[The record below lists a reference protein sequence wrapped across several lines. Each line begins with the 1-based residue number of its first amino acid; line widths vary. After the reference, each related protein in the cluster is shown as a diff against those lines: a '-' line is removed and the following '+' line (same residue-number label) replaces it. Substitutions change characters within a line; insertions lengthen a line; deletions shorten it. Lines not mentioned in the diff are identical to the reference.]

1 MTDAPSTHENGEG
14 RYCYSIVLHGAS
26 VDLGDIGIDDTN
38 VYTVPCREIAAV
50 VHSCNAQPYVTEDN
64 DTAKEWILT
73 HNYVIDQATK
83 QFGTV
88 LPFSFNCIIRGND
101 DTIPEWLSTDY
112 DSLRAELEK
121 VKDKAEYVVQIFSD
135 QVVLLE
141 TISKNDEGLKRTQRD
156 IHTSSKGA
164 AYLRQKQFELKVKD
178 AVSIA
183 IAHLAKEFGS
193 RIQANVDEMKVEK
206 TPSQIPDKYKDMK
219 LVATLSCLVHKGKLE
234 DLSEVLDEIN
244 NRRGFAV
251 RFTGPWAP
259 FSFVQLQEV

>member
-1 MTDAPSTHENGEG
+1 MTDAPSTNKNGEG
-14 RYCYSIVLHGAS
+14 RYCYSIVLHGAR
-26 VDLGDIGIDDTN
+26 VDLGNIGIDDNN
-38 VYTVPCREIAAV
+38 VYTVPYREIAAV

-88 LPFSFNCIIRGND
+88 LPFSFNCIVRGND
-101 DTIPEWLSTDY
+101 DTIPEWLSADY

-135 QVVLLE
+135 QVVLIE
-141 TISKNDEGLKRTQRD
+141 TIAKNDKELKRTQRD
-156 IHTSSKGA
+156 KHTTSKGA
-164 AYLRQKQFELKVKD
+164 AYLLQKQFELKVKD

-183 IAHLAKEFGS
+183 ITHLAEEFGS
-193 RIQANVDEMKVEK
+193 RIQANVDEMKVEQ

-219 LVATLSCLVHKGKLE
+219 LVVTLSCLVHKEKLE

-244 NRRGFAV
+244 NRKGFAV

-259 FSFVQLQEV
+259 FSFVQLQEA